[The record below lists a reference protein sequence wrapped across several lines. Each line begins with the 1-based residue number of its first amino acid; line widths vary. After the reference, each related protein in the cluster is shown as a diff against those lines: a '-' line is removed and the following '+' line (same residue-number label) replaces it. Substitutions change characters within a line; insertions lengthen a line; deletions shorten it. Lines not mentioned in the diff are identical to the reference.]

1 MDLPEPVES
10 TIREEF
16 YMKARKWFIVLGMV
30 AVLGLA
36 LAPVVAAADLTVVAT
51 PASFAKAADWQKFMA
66 SKQIPVKNVAPSD
79 LAAFKDAQYV
89 VLLGPLDE
97 AGGIKPLVEKALIK
111 AEFDQMNQP
120 GSSAMFVKSN
130 VWSQGQEVI
139 IYTGASDKGVET
151 ARKANRAEWI
161 DVIFGWFG
169 LEAGVGKAGTPSY

>member
-1 MDLPEPVES
+1 
-10 TIREEF
+10 
-16 YMKARKWFIVLGMV
+16 MKARKMFMVLGMV
-30 AVLGLA
+30 AVLCLA
-36 LAPVVAAADLTVVAT
+36 LAPIASAAELVVVAT
-51 PASFAKAADWQKFMA
+51 PESYAKAADWQKFLD
-66 SKQIPVKNVAPSD
+66 SKQIPLKNVAPSN

-97 AGGIKPLVEKALIK
+97 AGGIKPLAEKALIK
-111 AEFDQMNQP
+111 AEFDQMMQP

-139 IYTGASDKGVET
+139 VYTGANDKGVET

-169 LEAGVGKAGTPSY
+169 VEVPVGKAGTPSY

>member
-1 MDLPEPVES
+1 
-10 TIREEF
+10 
-16 YMKARKWFIVLGMV
+16 MKARKIFMILGMV
-30 AVLGLA
+30 AVLCLA
-36 LAPVVAAADLTVVAT
+36 LAPIASAAELVVVAT
-51 PASFAKAADWQKFMA
+51 PESYAKASDWQKFLA
-66 SKQIPVKNVAPSD
+66 SKEISLKNVAPSD
-79 LAAFKDAQYV
+79 LTAFKNAQYV

-97 AGGIKPLVEKALIK
+97 ANGIKPLVEKALIK

-139 IYTGASDKGVET
+139 IYTGSGDKGVET

-169 LEAGVGKAGTPSY
+169 IEVPVSKAGTPSY

>member
-1 MDLPEPVES
+1 
-10 TIREEF
+10 
-16 YMKARKWFIVLGMV
+16 MKARKIFMILGMV
-30 AVLGLA
+30 AVLCLA
-36 LAPVVAAADLTVVAT
+36 LAPIASAAELVVVAT
-51 PASFAKAADWQKFMA
+51 PESYAKAADWQKFLA
-66 SKQIPVKNVAPSD
+66 SKEISLKNVPPSD
-79 LAAFKDAQYV
+79 LTAFKNAQYV

-97 AGGIKPLVEKALIK
+97 ANGIKPLVEKALIK

-139 IYTGASDKGVET
+139 IYTGSGDKGVET

-169 LEAGVGKAGTPSY
+169 IEVPVSKAGTPSY